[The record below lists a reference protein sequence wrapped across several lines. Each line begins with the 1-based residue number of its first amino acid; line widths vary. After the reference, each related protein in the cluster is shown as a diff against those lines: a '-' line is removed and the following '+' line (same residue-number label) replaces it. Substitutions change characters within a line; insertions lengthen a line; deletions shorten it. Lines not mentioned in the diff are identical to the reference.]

1 MFVTAQKEDIKGNQC
16 FHVSGLGVR
25 ITAKTLI
32 NDLVHWRIIV
42 STTTVRITMRSG
54 CRTKTPGTIS
64 WILTFSLSF
73 EKKSRY
79 LNTKGSPQFLCGW
92 RTIKKEEMKMSHVLI
107 KKTHN
112 KTRSWVSFPLLSEQ
126 WPKTYSL
133 KVVMDHLK
141 RTEKNS
147 NPQILDTLNHTGNQ
161 WSETKYKSSCQKPQL
176 WWRKS
181 EEFSSPLLY
190 LCSPR
195 PFNTLTLL
203 CPSIIFLYQCIWCFT
218 LTSDE
223 SRDGGPLGPPTKAR

>member
-1 MFVTAQKEDIKGNQC
+1 MFPCLRTWSENNCKDTNQWLGPLENYCVNNDSQNNNEVRLQNKNTRNNLLDFNIQPIVWEEVTVLEHKGKPTIPLWLKNYKERRDENVTC
-16 FHVSGLGVR
+16 F
-25 ITAKTLI
+25 
-32 NDLVHWRIIV
+32 N
-42 STTTVRITMRSG
+42 
-54 CRTKTPGTIS
+54 
-64 WILTFSLSF
+64 
-73 EKKSRY
+73 
-79 LNTKGSPQFLCGW
+79 
-92 RTIKKEEMKMSHVLI
+92 

-190 LCSPR
+190 LSSPR

-203 CPSIIFLYQCIWCFT
+203 CPSIIFPYQCLWCFT